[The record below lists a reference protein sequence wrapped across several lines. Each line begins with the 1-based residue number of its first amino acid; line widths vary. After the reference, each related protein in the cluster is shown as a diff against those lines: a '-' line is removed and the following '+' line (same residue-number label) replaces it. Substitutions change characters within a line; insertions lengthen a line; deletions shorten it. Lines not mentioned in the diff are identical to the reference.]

1 MKLRDKSFTY
11 REKVACPY
19 FLYTKPGDFVG
30 EGLGGNSGNNEQADL
45 TQKANILNLL
55 SLFTS
60 GSPHS
65 SYICEHY
72 ANANQGVQCGYRQ

>member
-1 MKLRDKSFTY
+1 MNKLIGESGLGY
-11 REKVACPY
+11 GY
-19 FLYTKPGDFVG
+19 FGSYTKSGDFVR
-30 EGLGGNSGNNEQADL
+30 ESLGGNNEQADL
-45 TQKANILNLL
+45 TQKANIFNLL